1 MIAGEPIITR
11 CLDLG
16 FAVAGI
22 APAANS
28 AHAAALRDWLAT
40 GKHGSMAYLVDHV
53 ETRLDPRR
61 LLPGARSIVLVAALY
76 QSRNDQPPATLPA
89 LHGRLARY
97 AQGRDYHRILKRRLH
112 ALADALRADHPS
124 ESFKPFADIQPI
136 LEREHASR
144 AGLGWIGKHT
154 LLIHPT
160 LGSYTLLGG
169 VLTTLAIAPPNTQQ
183 PVTDHC
189 GTCTRCIDACP
200 TQAITP
206 YSVDASRCISYLTI
220 ERRLPVPAEFHARI
234 GDWLFGCDICQDVCP
249 HNSPRTAGL
258 NVGHSDPALAPRHTS
273 LNAFDMLAW
282 SAEDRATQLH
292 GTPLARMT
300 LATLK
305 RNAILVLAN
314 LAIADSTHREQIIAR
329 LTQLATDPTEPDLV
343 RETAQ
348 LALQRLSP
356 PHTNPQPRP

>member
-16 FAVAGI
+16 FAAAGI
-22 APAANS
+22 AHADHS
-28 AHAAALRDWLAT
+28 AHAAELRDWLTT
-40 GKHGSMAYLVDHV
+40 GKHGSMAYLADHV
-53 ETRLDPRR
+53 ETRLDPRG
-61 LLPGARSIVLVAALY
+61 LLPGAQSIILVAALY
-76 QSRNDQPPATLPA
+76 QSRNDPRPAALPP

-112 ALADALRADHPS
+112 ALADSLREEHPAHA
-124 ESFKPFADIQPI
+124 FKPFADILPI
-136 LEREHASR
+136 LEREHAAR
-144 AGLGWIGKHT
+144 ASLGWIGKHT

-169 VLTTLAIAPPNTQQ
+169 VLTTLAVAPPKTQQ

-200 TQAITP
+200 TSAITP

-220 ERRLPVPAEFHARI
+220 ERRLPVPAEFHAPI

-249 HNSPRTAGL
+249 HNSPRPAGL
-258 NVGHSDPALAPRHTS
+258 NLGHSDPALAPRHTS
-273 LNAFDMLAW
+273 LNALDMLAW
-282 SAEDRATQLH
+282 SAEDRATHLH

-305 RNAILVLAN
+305 RNAIIVLTN
-314 LAIADSTHREQIIAR
+314 
-329 LTQLATDPTEPDLV
+329 
-343 RETAQ
+343 
-348 LALQRLSP
+348 LALQDNAHRPLVAERLLSLAADDDEP
-356 PHTNPQPRP
+356 ELVRHTARDSLARLGL